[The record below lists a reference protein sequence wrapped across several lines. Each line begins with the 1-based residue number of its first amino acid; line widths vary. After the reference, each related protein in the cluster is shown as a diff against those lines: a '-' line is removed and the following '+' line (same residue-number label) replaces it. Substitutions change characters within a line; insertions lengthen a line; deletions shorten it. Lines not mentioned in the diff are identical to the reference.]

1 MTATLAALFAAPI
14 HNEEVAM
21 RNESLPARVGAEP
34 LLPMSVTAFAE
45 GYDLGRLRADLLA
58 GLTVAIVALPLSM
71 AIAIASGVGPER
83 GLFTAIIGGFLIS
96 ALGGSRFQI
105 GGPAGAFIVLVMAC
119 VTTTGVAGLVLATF
133 LSGVMLAVLGLLRL
147 GSTIRYMPY
156 PVTVGFTSGI
166 GVIIFASQIKD
177 MAGLTLAGGEPGP
190 ILQKL
195 AALWAARDTVSPAA
209 VGVALATVLLIE
221 ALKRFAPRLPSLL
234 LGIATI
240 TLAATL
246 LNLPVETIQSRFG
259 GLPRLLPAPALPEIS
274 LETLRAA
281 LPWAFSFTLLGA
293 IESLLSAMVADG
305 MSGTQHRSNME
316 LVAQGIANMGAALFG
331 GFCVTGTIARTATN
345 VRAGASGPAAG
356 MFHALFILGFMIV
369 AAPLAGYIPLAALA
383 GLLGIVA
390 WNMIERHE
398 MAALIRSS
406 RGDALV
412 LIVTFV
418 VVIFRD
424 LAEGIVIG
432 FALGGLVFIRRMS
445 EMTALDEGATHAR
458 SAGPARRDVVTYHLR
473 GAVFFGSVA
482 RLGSVLDRIA
492 SYPRAILLDVSE
504 VGFVDSTGARMIG
517 QMAQKLG
524 RRGERLMVLGATPAI
539 EAAMRAQG
547 LAEPL
552 LCYCPDT
559 EAALARLD
567 AA

>member
-1 MTATLAALFAAPI
+1 
-14 HNEEVAM
+14 M
-21 RNESLPARVGAEP
+21 RNSSLTEKVGAEP
-34 LLPMSVTAFAE
+34 LFPMSITAFAE
-45 GYDLGRLRADLLA
+45 GYSLSALRADVLA

-83 GLFTAIIGGFLIS
+83 GLFTAIVGGFLIS
-96 ALGGSRFQI
+96 LLGGSRFQI
-105 GGPAGAFIVLVMAC
+105 GGPAGAFIVLVLAC
-119 VTTTGVAGLVLATF
+119 VTQTGVQGLVLATF
-133 LSGVMLAVLGLLRL
+133 LSGVMLAALGLLRL

-190 ILQKL
+190 ILLKL
-195 AALWAARDTVSPAA
+195 QALWAARESLSLAA
-209 VGVALATVLLIE
+209 VGVALATVVVIE

-234 LGIATI
+234 LGIAVI
-240 TLAATL
+240 TLFATL
-246 LNLPVETIQSRFG
+246 LHLPVDTIQSRFG
-259 GLPRLLPAPALPEIS
+259 GLPRLLPAPALPDFS
-274 LETLRAA
+274 LEALRAA

-305 MSGTQHRSNME
+305 MSGTMHRSNTE
-316 LVAQGIANMGAALFG
+316 LLAQGVANMGAALFG

-345 VRAGASGPAAG
+345 VRAGAHGPAAG
-356 MFHALFILGFMIV
+356 MFHALFILAFMLI
-369 AAPLAGYIPLAALA
+369 AAPLAGYIPLPALA

-406 RGDALV
+406 KGDALV
-412 LIVTFV
+412 LLVTFLIV
-418 VVIFRD
+418 VFRD

-432 FALGGLVFIRRMS
+432 FALGGLVFIRHMS
-445 EMTALDEGATHAR
+445 EMTMLHEGATHSPDA
-458 SAGPARRDVVTYHLR
+458 SAQRRDVVTYHLR

-482 RLGSVLDRIA
+482 RLGSVLDRIV
-492 SYPRAILLDVSE
+492 SHPRAILLDVSE

-517 QMAQKLG
+517 QLAQKVN
-524 RRGERLMVLGATPAI
+524 RKGERLMVIGAPKAI

-547 LAEPL
+547 LAEPM

-559 EAALARLD
+559 AAALAKLD